1 MKHDRRVRVLVL
13 TLSVMLTH
21 VGATPPLNPL
31 VTRVPQ
37 PGSAPD
43 ECYESLAPAPT
54 PRVDVASL
62 PEPEVVPASIVA
74 PPSRTL
80 RAELGAAHDA
90 LVRNDRPAF
99 DEHLANA
106 RAILAANYPPGAE
119 RTAAEDAVRAF
130 DDASRL
136 WDAQF
141 ESPFFDE
148 GSDAYTRASR
158 YPGYADAVR
167 RGMFTDDRERR
178 YYPAAESRD
187 FVTAV
192 AGERLAR
199 LGITTPTRVAR
210 TERSTRP
217 ASEPASEPSRR
228 SVARN
233 EPSYSTPSSSTPT
246 YSTPSRSTPSYSTPS
261 SSSSTPSTSSA
272 PRRTPR
278 AGSSSSRRRT
288 TSASSSSSSRSKSS
302 IARSGQSV
310 ASAGSASTSPDPS
323 TSRPAATAPAPAA
336 PQAAAPTPSASA
348 SPVAVGQPPA
358 EPDPAPSATAGD
370 VADLPPDTDGS
381 TTETAETTDTTDTT
395 LTTDTARPVVTGTDP
410 ATDTAP
416 ATTIP
421 ERRSVVVPALL
432 ILIGLGVLIVLFRA
446 SK

>member
-31 VTRVPQ
+31 VSRVPQ

-62 PEPEVVPASIVA
+62 PEPEVVPASIAA

-106 RAILAANYPPGAE
+106 REILAANYPPGAE

-148 GSDAYTRASR
+148 SSDAYARASR

-210 TERSTRP
+210 TERATP
-217 ASEPASEPSRR
+217 PVPEPSR

-233 EPSYSTPSSSTPT
+233 EPSYSTPSSSTPSS
-246 YSTPSRSTPSYSTPS
+246 STRSSSTQSTSTPSYSTPS
-261 SSSSTPSTSSA
+261 YSAPSTSSA
-272 PRRTPR
+272 QRRTPR
-278 AGSSSSRRRT
+278 ASSSSRRRT
-288 TSASSSSSSRSKSS
+288 TSASSSSRNKSS

-310 ASAGSASTSPDPS
+310 ASAGSASASPDPS
-323 TSRPAATAPAPAA
+323 TPRPAATAPAPAA
-336 PQAAAPTPSASA
+336 PAAAAPTPSASA
-348 SPVAVGQPPA
+348 SPVAVGVPPA
-358 EPDPAPSATAGD
+358 APDPAPSSTTGD
-370 VADLPPDTDGS
+370 VADLPADTAGS

-410 ATDTAP
+410 ATDTSP
-416 ATTIP
+416 ATTTS

>member
-62 PEPEVVPASIVA
+62 PEPDVVPASIAA

-99 DEHLANA
+99 DEHLASA
-106 RAILAANYPPGAE
+106 RAILAANYPPGGE

-148 GSDAYTRASR
+148 SSDAYTRASR

-187 FVTAV
+187 FVTGV

-210 TERSTRP
+210 TERATRP
-217 ASEPASEPSRR
+217 ASEPPR
-228 SVARN
+228 SVTRN
-233 EPSYSTPSSSTPT
+233 EPSSSTP
-246 YSTPSRSTPSYSTPS
+246 SSSTPSYSTPS
-261 SSSSTPSTSSA
+261 SSAPSTSSA
-272 PRRTPR
+272 QRRTPR
-278 AGSSSSRRRT
+278 AGSSTKRRT
-288 TSASSSSSSRSKSS
+288 TSSASSSSRNKSS

-323 TSRPAATAPAPAA
+323 TPRPAATAPAPAA
-336 PQAAAPTPSASA
+336 PPAGAPTPSASA
-348 SPVAVGQPPA
+348 SPVAVGLPPA
-358 EPDPAPSATAGD
+358 APDPAPSSTTGD
-370 VADLPPDTDGS
+370 LADLPADTAGS
-381 TTETAETTDTTDTT
+381 TTKTAETTDTTDTT

-416 ATTIP
+416 ATTTTP
-421 ERRSVVVPALL
+421 ERRAVVVPALL